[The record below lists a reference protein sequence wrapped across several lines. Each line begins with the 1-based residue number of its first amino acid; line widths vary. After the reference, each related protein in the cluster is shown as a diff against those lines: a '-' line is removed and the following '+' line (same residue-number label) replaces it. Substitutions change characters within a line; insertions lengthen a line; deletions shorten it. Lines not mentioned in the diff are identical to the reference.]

1 MKENKIPIYRKTWN
15 ILTPKQKSL
24 RTKSLAVLTQARRT
38 KKLPSVIAKEHHISL
53 KTVIYHTNA
62 FKKVNGRWTAKKYD
76 HTSRSMLIGENGK
89 MQSVTIS
96 DSRHAKTIGR
106 YHNAVKFYLDTG
118 DDTKLKKFSKRKI
131 KDAEGNIHFF
141 ETNPKIV
148 ENINEKIE
156 EIEFFEVYD
165 T

>member
-1 MKENKIPIYRKTWN
+1 MTPIHKKSWN
-15 ILTPKQKSL
+15 TLTPKQKSL
-24 RTKSLAVLTQARRT
+24 RAKSLAVLTQSRRT
-38 KKLPSVIAKEHHISL
+38 KKLPSVIARENHISL

-62 FKKVNGRWTAKKYD
+62 FKKVNGRWVAKKYD

-89 MQSVTIS
+89 MKSIEVS
-96 DSRHAKTIGR
+96 DFRHAKTIGR
-106 YHNAVKFYLDTG
+106 YHNAVKFYLNTG
-118 DDTKLKKFSKRKI
+118 DFTKLKKFSKRKI
-131 KDAEGNIHFF
+131 KDSNGNPHSF

-148 ENINEKIE
+148 EKINEKIE

>member
-1 MKENKIPIYRKTWN
+1 MKSQIHKKHWN
-15 ILTPKQKSL
+15 ELTPKQKSL
-24 RTKSLAVLTQARRT
+24 RVRSLAVLTQARRT
-38 KKLPSVIAKEHHISL
+38 KKLASVIAKENHISL

-76 HTSRSMLIGENGK
+76 HTSRSMIINENGK
-89 MQSVTIS
+89 MKSIEVS
-96 DSRHAKTIGR
+96 DFRHAKTIGR
-106 YHNAVKFYLDTG
+106 YHNAVKFYLNTG

-131 KDAEGNIHFF
+131 KDFDGNLHSF

>member
-1 MKENKIPIYRKTWN
+1 MTPIHKKHWN
-15 ILTPKQKSL
+15 ELTSKQKSL
-24 RTKSLAVLTQARRT
+24 RTKSLAVLTQSRRT
-38 KKLPSVIAKEHHISL
+38 KKLPSTTARNNHISL
-53 KTVIYHTNA
+53 NTVIHHTNG

-76 HTSRSMLIGENGK
+76 HTSRSMIISENGK
-89 MQSVTIS
+89 MHSITIS

-118 DDTKLKKFSKRKI
+118 DKTKLKKFSKRKI
-131 KDAEGNIHFF
+131 KDSDGIIHTF
-141 ETNPKIV
+141 ETNPKKV
-148 ENINEKIE
+148 EEINEKIE